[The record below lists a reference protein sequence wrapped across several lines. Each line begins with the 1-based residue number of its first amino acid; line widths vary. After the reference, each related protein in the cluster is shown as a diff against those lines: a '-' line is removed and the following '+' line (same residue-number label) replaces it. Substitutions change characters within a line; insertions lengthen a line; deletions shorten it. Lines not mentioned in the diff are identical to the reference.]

1 MRQKMAVYTG
11 RLEIIE
17 YPGVVVREPVLLKPI
32 YVYIGELERSI
43 IEGLLPVKPP
53 VVLGSFG
60 VARVIEVS
68 GSNTEYTGR
77 VFTVKPFGD
86 HGILGVEVDG
96 LLANY
101 TSIHPSYLD
110 DVLLDPKPIDSIKPL
125 IKHSTSIAME
135 SLEPVL
141 IEGCGLTGL
150 LTGLALRYSGV
161 EPAYYCEQSSKLVL
175 QYGFTIYKH
184 IGDVVE
190 KWGSIVLTSI
200 NQASKYKLTTRLDYK
215 KLIISPLSFTQ
226 CIPLRKRE
234 SLFSINIAS
243 GVSSEESSVVKKVS
257 SDLARIVRVV
267 EVEDLKSILGLL
279 PPRSPGFILSLK

>member
-1 MRQKMAVYTG
+1 MRQKMAVFTG
-11 RLEIIE
+11 RLEIFE

-43 IEGLLPVKPP
+43 SEGLLPVNPP
-53 VVLGSFG
+53 VVLGSFC

-86 HGILGVEVDG
+86 HGLLGVEVDG

-125 IKHSTSIAME
+125 IKHSTSLAME

-150 LTGLALRYSGV
+150 LTGLALRYRGV

-200 NQASKYKLTTRLDYK
+200 NQASKNRLATRLDYK
-215 KLIISPLSFTQ
+215 RLVVSPLSFTHY
-226 CIPLRKRE
+226 IPLKKRGA
-234 SLFSINIAS
+234 LYTVNIVID
-243 GVSSEESSVVKKVS
+243 VSSVELSIINKISG
-257 SDLARIVRVV
+257 DLAKIIRVV
-267 EVEDLKSILGLL
+267 EVEDLKNIVGLL